1 MFQCNLKGFNRRLR
15 RSFCSQVIQLAKN
28 KFPLGSIFFFISR
41 IISRNEFKKLCEI
54 YHLLR
59 RASFIYGQ
67 SCNDKGVDSACASR
81 RRTNYPRSLSYIRSI
96 SYYHGLRKIACAQG
110 CPACHLGV
118 KRSRV
123 TRTLETQAPN
133 WWANPFFPLVLLSS
147 AFVID

>member
-1 MFQCNLKGFNRRLR
+1 MFT
-15 RSFCSQVIQLAKN
+15 SY
-28 KFPLGSIFFFISR
+28 SISEKQIPFREYIFFISR
-41 IISRNEFKKLCEI
+41 KQNAAIKLAKIPCRRNEFKKLCEI
-54 YHLLR
+54 YHLFR
-59 RASFIYGQ
+59 RANFIYGQ
-67 SCNDKGVDSACASR
+67 SCNDKGVHSACASR

-96 SYYHGLRKIACAQG
+96 SYYHGLRKIARAQG
-110 CPACHLGV
+110 CPACHLGF